1 MEEAIVENN
10 INVKSRF
17 KCERNLL
24 VDKIVEKMDFSQYN
38 QSQAERK
45 LRVVEKMVN
54 MQFSNI

>member
-1 MEEAIVENN
+1 MEEAIVENQ